1 MLKNIMI
8 SSFFNIF
15 FYDDNFQIQKKWV
28 NP

>member
-15 FYDDNFQIQKKWV
+15 LYDGNFQIQKKGV